1 VTETA
6 TESAAAE
13 VSPIVRVLRP
23 GLAGLTTLL
32 SLAWAMEIPQWG
44 FDIKSLVGYT
54 PYNEQFMAAI
64 LGLVLCLVYLQFPA
78 RRGTARTR
86 LPWYDALASAAGL
99 GAGWYVAVVYPDMI
113 TFLTDTPPDA
123 VIVATIIF
131 GLCIEGLRRSVGY
144 TLVIVV
150 GVFIAFGLLGHLLP
164 GKMQAREVGVDV
176 LVTTL
181 ALDTNG
187 LFGIVLKVAA
197 TIVFAFVFFGQLL
210 LRSGGS
216 EVFNDFS
223 LAAMG
228 RFRGGSAKIA
238 VTGSSLF
245 GTVSGLAASNIM
257 ATGVVTIPLMRQAG
271 YRPHVA
277 AAIEAVASTG
287 GQLMPPVM
295 GAVAFLMAD
304 ILGTTYG
311 TIVLAALIP
320 AILYYVALFIMVDLE
335 AAKHGIARVEEVRIP
350 RLRNVL
356 ARGWPF
362 ILPFAVLIYTL
373 FWFNYRPETAAFWA
387 CVGVIA
393 VGLVLGYGDN
403 RLTLRGIWDAL
414 VQTCLGALDVF
425 MIVAAAG
432 FILGVLNVAGLGF
445 LLTSALVSIGEG
457 HMLALLLMAAVMC
470 IILGMGMPTVSVYIL
485 LAVLIAPALA
495 EVGVNKLAAHMFI
508 FYFGMMSFITPPVA
522 IAAFFAANLARSDPM
537 RTGFAAMRF
546 GWTAYIV
553 PFLFVFAPVLLLQDV
568 QPLDLAIAL
577 TTAVAGVWLVC
588 TGAIGYMTRPL
599 APPMRVAVAVAG
611 IMLMVPRD
619 VGPWALWTDLVG
631 LVLGIAL
638 VTWEVQGARRQRKA
652 YDTGGQPGG
661 STP

>member
-1 VTETA
+1 MTETA
-6 TESAAAE
+6 KDAE
-13 VSPIVRVLRP
+13 TATAGAGLSPAVRVLRAP
-23 GLAGLTTLL
+23 LAALTTLL

-64 LGLVLCLVYLQFPA
+64 LGLVLCLVYLHFPA
-78 RRGTARTR
+78 RRGAVRTR

-99 GAGWYVAVVYPDMI
+99 GAGGYVAVVYPDMI
-113 TFLTDTPPDA
+113 TLLTEVPADT
-123 VIVATIIF
+123 VVAGTIIF
-131 GLCIEGLRRSVGY
+131 ALCMEGLRRSVGY
-144 TLVIVV
+144 TLVVV
-150 GVFIAFGLLGHLLP
+150 VLIFVAFGLLGHLLP
-164 GKMQAREVGVDV
+164 GKMQAREVELAVM
-176 LVTTL
+176 VTTL
-181 ALDTNG
+181 ALDTSG
-187 LFGIVLKVAA
+187 LFGIVLKVAT

-257 ATGVVTIPLMRQAG
+257 ATGVVTIPLMKKAG

-304 ILGTTYG
+304 ILGVTYG

-335 AAKHGIARVEEVRIP
+335 AAKHGIARVEEARIP
-350 RLRNVL
+350 RLRQVL

-362 ILPFAVLIYTL
+362 VIPFAVLIYAL
-373 FWFNYRPETAAFWA
+373 FNLNYRPETAAFWA
-387 CVGVIA
+387 CMAVIA
-393 VGLVLGYGDN
+393 VGLSLGYGGN
-403 RLTLRGIWDAL
+403 RLTLKGIGEAL
-414 VQTCLGALDVF
+414 VGTCLGALDVF

-445 LLTSALVSIGEG
+445 LLTSALVSLGEG
-457 HMLALLLMAAVMC
+457 HMLALLLLAAVMC

-495 EVGVNKLAAHMFI
+495 EVGVNKLSAHMFI

-522 IAAFFAANLARSDPM
+522 IAAFFAANLAKSDPM

-553 PFLFVFAPVLLLQDV
+553 PFLFVFSPVLLLQEV
-568 QPLDLAIAL
+568 EPVNLAIAL
-577 TTAVAGVWLVC
+577 ATAVAGVWLVC
-588 TGAIGYMTRPL
+588 TGAIGYLVRPL
-599 APPMRVAVAVAG
+599 APPMRVALAAAG
-611 IMLMVPRD
+611 FLLMVPRD
-619 VGPWALWTDLVG
+619 VGPWAIWSDLVG
-631 LVLGIAL
+631 LVLGLAL
-638 VTWEVQGARRQRKA
+638 VTWEWVRSRRAQAAGGAA
-652 YDTGGQPGG
+652 P
-661 STP
+661 